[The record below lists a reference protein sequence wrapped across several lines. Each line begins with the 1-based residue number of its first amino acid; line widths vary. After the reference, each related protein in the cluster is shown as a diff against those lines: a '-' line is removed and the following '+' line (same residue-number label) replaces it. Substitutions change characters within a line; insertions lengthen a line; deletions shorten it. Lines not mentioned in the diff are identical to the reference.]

1 MLITQSVIESRNW
14 LVVDSSCRRL
24 TTVGERV
31 KVSIRSR
38 TDGTQANGNK
48 EGQIAIIERYQ
59 SVSQVDA
66 LILARALNR

>member
-31 KVSIRSR
+31 KASIRSR